1 MIKAVTEAHKST
13 LFMDDISAKVLEKQT
28 EEFLVCIY
36 ENTRKGINIR
46 ILKKYND
53 CRSLW
58 KLSVTK
64 LFSCSER
71 FLP

>member
-36 ENTRKGINIR
+36 ENTREGINIR
-46 ILKKYND
+46 ILQNTMIAVYGNYQ
-53 CRSLW
+53 
-58 KLSVTK
+58 
-64 LFSCSER
+64 
-71 FLP
+71 